1 METQGRAD
9 PQTRIRQLNDQF
21 RKLGIGNGSTMIT
34 PGIMEK
40 GHVFMMAAL
49 LAVRTFDD
57 FTNGNDPYGEHD
69 FGAFT
74 MGGERLF
81 FKLDYYD
88 HSLQAHSSN
97 AADAAVTHRVL
108 TIMLASEY

>member
-1 METQGRAD
+1 
-9 PQTRIRQLNDQF
+9 
-21 RKLGIGNGSTMIT
+21 
-34 PGIMEK
+34 
-40 GHVFMMAAL
+40 MMAAL
-49 LAVRTFDD
+49 LAVRTFND

-88 HSLQAHSSN
+88 HSLQAHSPN

>member
-49 LAVRTFDD
+49 LAVRTFND

-81 FKLDYYD
+81 FKLDYTII
-88 HSLQAHSSN
+88 HPGPFAQCRRCSRH
-97 AADAAVTHRVL
+97 HRVL